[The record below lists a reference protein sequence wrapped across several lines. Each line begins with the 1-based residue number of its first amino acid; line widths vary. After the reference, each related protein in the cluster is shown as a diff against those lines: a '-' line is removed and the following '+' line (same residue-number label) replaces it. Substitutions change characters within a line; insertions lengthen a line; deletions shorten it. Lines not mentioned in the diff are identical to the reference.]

1 MHVKIKLP
9 KRFYTVEQLAE
20 RWECPIDD
28 VRHLTENGLLKT
40 ADKGAARVG
49 KRYLMARIVDDWDL
63 FYEQEELGVLGVLK
77 AERTIPVGNTSSHLT
92 DEELIKKEMESLVD
106 AGEFDQVIL
115 VDDVYQFERDH
126 GEPTEETAPPSLW
139 PWGDYDTPLL
149 RILAEAVNHFCVNST
164 EGYPGKEC
172 GEVINWIKC
181 RMRDN
186 GMSPSHQL
194 AGSIETLIAPR
205 PYVHHRQR
213 KHK

>member
-1 MHVKIKLP
+1 MPVKIKLP
-9 KRFYTVEQLAE
+9 KRFYTPEQLAE
-20 RWECPIDD
+20 RWECKVEDIS
-28 VRHLTENGLLKT
+28 HLIETEVLE
-40 ADKGAARVG
+40 AVHKGAVRYG
-49 KRYLMARIVDDWDL
+49 KKYIRLVPCGTEKEAVHILKNQNISTVQYLPVVHTLTGFHSDEALVKS
-63 FYEQEELGVLGVLK
+63 EQDRMR
-77 AERTIPVGNTSSHLT
+77 ER
-92 DEELIKKEMESLVD
+92 
-106 AGEFDQVIL
+106 GEFDRVIMTIE
-115 VDDVYQFERDH
+115 VFRFEREH

-181 RMRDN
+181 RMLDN
-186 GMSPSHQL
+186 GMSPSNQL